1 MNMESSK
8 EEALLV
14 LNGWLESETIVSV
27 RIESSWINTDGFAGS
42 ILSAD
47 SECVEIGGP
56 GLMLSVDFSSA
67 TAFTW
72 GEREGIGYGDLIP
85 PFLSP
90 SEVYDGTPDVVCLCR
105 FQDEEGDYSY
115 RLRCCVKYILPN

>member
-47 SECVEIGGP
+47 AECVEIGGP

-67 TAFTW
+67 AGFTW
-72 GEREGIGYGDLIP
+72 GEEKESDAE
-85 PFLSP
+85 FA
-90 SEVYDGTPDVVCLCR
+90 PDVFESVLR
-105 FQDEEGDYSY
+105 FTTELGLSFAFAAS
-115 RLRCCVKYILPN
+115 R